1 MEKRMLSAPEICEET
16 IQVGVKKGMKTK
28 FYQTLI
34 LAILAGT
41 FIAFGAFVAA
51 VGSHAV
57 GNYGLS
63 KFIAGA
69 LFPIGL
75 VLVLVCGAELFTG
88 NTLLIQAYMEKE
100 ISLFQFLRNLVIVYF
115 GNFVGAFFIALL
127 IFLSG
132 LLLSNDAMLGAYVIK
147 TAQYKG
153 SLSFT
158 NALTSGI
165 LCNFLVCLAV
175 WGSYAAK
182 DVAGKILIIWV
193 TIMTFITSGFEHCIA
208 NMYYFSV
215 GLLAKLDPN
224 IMAASHLSPEK
235 MESVNIG
242 NAIGNIIPVTI
253 GNIIGGMLFVGIAY
267 WLVYIRIPRKHE
279 KEAMELN
286 SELEKL
292 DSKEA
297 ENKEKRA

>member
-1 MEKRMLSAPEICEET
+1 MEKRMLTAPEICEET
-16 IQVGVKKGMKTK
+16 IKIGIKKGMKTK

-34 LAILAGT
+34 LAILAGA

-51 VGSHAV
+51 VGSH
-57 GNYGLS
+57 GIGDYGLS
-63 KFIAGA
+63 KFVAGA

-88 NTLLIQAYMEKE
+88 NTLLIQAYMERE
-100 ISLFQFLRNLVIVYF
+100 ISLFQFLKNLVTVYL
-115 GNFVGAFFIALL
+115 GNFIGAVLIALL
-127 IFLSG
+127 IFFSG
-132 LLLSNDAMLGAYVIK
+132 LLLSNDSMLGAYAIK

-153 SLSFT
+153 SLSFM
-158 NALTSGI
+158 NSLASGI

-208 NMYYFSV
+208 NMYYFSI
-215 GLLAKLDPN
+215 GLLAKLDSS
-224 IMAASHLSPEK
+224 IIAASPLSAEK
-235 MESVNIG
+235 IDSLNIG
-242 NAIGNIIPVTI
+242 SAVGNIIPVTI

-267 WLVYIRIPRKHE
+267 WLVYIRIPKKHE
-279 KEAMELN
+279 NESINLKN
-286 SELEKL
+286 ELEDKK
-292 DSKEA
+292 DI
-297 ENKEKRA
+297 EKRA